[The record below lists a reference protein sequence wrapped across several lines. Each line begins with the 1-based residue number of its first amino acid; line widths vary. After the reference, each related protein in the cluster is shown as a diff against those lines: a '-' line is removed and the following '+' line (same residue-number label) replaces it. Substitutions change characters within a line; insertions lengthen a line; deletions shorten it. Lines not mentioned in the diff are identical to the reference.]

1 MPSLDDIRERRRLN
15 DAFLAG
21 EKILGIKFRHNSH
34 VTFFGAD
41 GVRCEG
47 WIVSVEPLKPEP
59 IYTIECCDGSGDED
73 VPESKIEPKFDP
85 HENPTAKKAGKIQPA
100 LDKS

>member
-1 MPSLDDIRERRRLN
+1 MPSPDEIKERRNLN

-34 VTFFGAD
+34 VAFFCAD

-47 WIVSVEPLKPEP
+47 WIVSVEPLQPEP
-59 IYTIECCDGSGDED
+59 IYTVECCDGSGDEE
-73 VPESKIEPKFDP
+73 VPESKMELILDSNES
-85 HENPTAKKAGKIQPA
+85 PTA
-100 LDKS
+100 